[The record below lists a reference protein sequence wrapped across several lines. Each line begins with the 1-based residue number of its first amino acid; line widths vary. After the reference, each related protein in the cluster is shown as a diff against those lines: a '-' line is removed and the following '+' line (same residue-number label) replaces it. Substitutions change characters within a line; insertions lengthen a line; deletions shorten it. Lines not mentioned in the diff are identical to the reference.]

1 MTGTDRRRWRQ
12 WPFGR
17 RALSC
22 LWIQVEEWAP
32 NLWVEQYVSCW
43 WRQVWFS
50 YWTQIVL
57 LYVIRFYLHNWCGK
71 GWPMVVCLARA
82 RVVLY
87 QMLSLI
93 NVYEMINTRNSLIAY
108 IMIYKF
114 IIHLICGCNMD
125 GGGCC
130 TPWQS
135 VGLFLVCALLCC

>member
-1 MTGTDRRRWRQ
+1 
-12 WPFGR
+12 
-17 RALSC
+17 
-22 LWIQVEEWAP
+22 
-32 NLWVEQYVSCW
+32 
-43 WRQVWFS
+43 
-50 YWTQIVL
+50 
-57 LYVIRFYLHNWCGK
+57 
-71 GWPMVVCLARA
+71 MVVSLSRA

-114 IIHLICGCNMD
+114 IIHLVCGYNMD
-125 GGGCC
+125 GGGYY